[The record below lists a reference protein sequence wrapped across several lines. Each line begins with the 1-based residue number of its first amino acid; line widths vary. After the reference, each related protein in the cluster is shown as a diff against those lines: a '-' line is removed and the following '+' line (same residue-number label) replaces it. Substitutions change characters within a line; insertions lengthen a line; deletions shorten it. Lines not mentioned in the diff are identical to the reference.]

1 MKSLPMCVYRHT
13 TPNPGDF
20 PLGSVEH
27 KTAKAELNKA
37 LDELSALYWEHS
49 RDAKQFLQSSIR
61 TAIIM
66 VIGTVIL
73 FVWAYF

>member
-1 MKSLPMCVYRHT
+1 MKNPPMYVYRHT

-20 PLGSVEH
+20 PSGSIEH
-27 KTAKAELNKA
+27 ETAKTELNKE
-37 LDELSALYWEHS
+37 LDELSFLYWEHS

>member
-1 MKSLPMCVYRHT
+1 MKNLPHVYRHT

-49 RDAKQFLQSSIR
+49 RDAKQLP
-61 TAIIM
+61 
-66 VIGTVIL
+66 L
-73 FVWAYF
+73 